1 MHMPESRYISSDSP
15 MDSLCQA
22 QTMKPIT
29 APYTVLTDRLR
40 GRGNKSKWIEYLIT
54 ATCAI
59 GSVESLYM
67 PRELSTDSAP

>member
-1 MHMPESRYISSDSP
+1 MPESRYISSDSP

-59 GSVESLYM
+59 GSVPTLEMSHD
-67 PRELSTDSAP
+67 LSTDSTP